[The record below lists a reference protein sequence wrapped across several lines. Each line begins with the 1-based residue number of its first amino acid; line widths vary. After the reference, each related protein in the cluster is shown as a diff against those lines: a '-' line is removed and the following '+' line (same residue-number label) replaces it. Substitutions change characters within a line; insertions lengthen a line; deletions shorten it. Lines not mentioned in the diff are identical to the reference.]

1 MFLTGRDNGAHTQLD
16 ERSVKLCEHMFSAGS
31 SEKWQMA
38 MKTYKKANKVSRT
51 FQYV

>member
-38 MKTYKKANKVSRT
+38 NENLQEGK
-51 FQYV
+51 QG